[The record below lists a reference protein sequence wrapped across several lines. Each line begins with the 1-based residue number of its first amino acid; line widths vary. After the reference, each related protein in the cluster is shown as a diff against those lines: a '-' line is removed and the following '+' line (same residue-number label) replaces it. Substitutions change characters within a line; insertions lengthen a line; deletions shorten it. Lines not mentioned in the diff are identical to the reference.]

1 MRATGSQEWKELAR
15 RVHHEAI
22 AAGYSRDAAFATELL
37 NGQLRPR
44 NVLMFL

>member
-1 MRATGSQEWKELAR
+1 MRATSSEEWSELAR
-15 RVHHEAI
+15 LVHCEAI
-22 AAGYSRDAAFATELL
+22 AAGYSRDAAFANELL